1 MQECRVF
8 SYLVCADV
16 CVCVWG
22 VCMGEKREIEG
33 RKGVCECPCPFEGLF
48 EINKL
53 EKKKKSLN

>member
-1 MQECRVF
+1 MQGVFLSGVCR
-8 SYLVCADV
+8 

-53 EKKKKSLN
+53 EKKKSLN